1 MNNGNNKRLA
11 AQSSNVVGILSRRV
25 IREVPALK
33 FFDEESHAASNTK
46 PRRNETVAQGGSSNA
61 ATKPFNS
68 AAGASPMPRV
78 TPKGVCYTLDAQ
90 GCRCI
95 KMQSGA
101 LQSAKTGSGN
111 NGRVDGS
118 KKPEEIT
125 MEKAMARSLHRKCV
139 CRSLSLLVVLS

>member
-1 MNNGNNKRLA
+1 MNNGTNKRLV
-11 AQSSNVVGILSRRV
+11 AQSPNVVGILSRRV

-33 FFDEESHAASNTK
+33 FFDEESHVASNTK
-46 PRRNETVAQGGSSNA
+46 PRRNDPVAQGGNNA

-68 AAGASPMPRV
+68 ATAASPMPRA

-95 KMQSGA
+95 KMQSGV
-101 LQSAKTGSGN
+101 LHSATTGGN

-139 CRSLSLLVVLS
+139 CRSLSLSLCW

>member
-1 MNNGNNKRLA
+1 MNNGANKRLA
-11 AQSSNVVGILSRRV
+11 AQASNVVGILSRRV

-33 FFDEESHAASNTK
+33 FFDEESSAISNTK
-46 PRRNETVAQGGSSNA
+46 TRRNESVVQGGNSA
-61 ATKPFNS
+61 VIKPFNS
-68 AAGASPMPRV
+68 AASPKPRT

-95 KMQSGA
+95 KMQSGV
-101 LQSAKTGSGN
+101 LHSIKTGGH

-125 MEKAMARSLHRKCV
+125 MEKAMARSLHRKWV
-139 CRSLSLLVVLS
+139 SLSLSCFGTIIADG